1 MVCENHQFFN
11 IFVPDKS
18 IIMNRFC
25 KTMLSL
31 IVLFGIAH
39 VAIADKGAGR
49 KNKAKVVLNIS
60 TPTTLTNS
68 ISFNLKSGLTYKG
81 SLLVNQQTVGS
92 LLMSSS
98 IITYQKGNT
107 IYIIP
112 YKHQFIMPDV
122 QQGYTGIKFVF
133 QPK

>member
-1 MVCENHQFFN
+1 
-11 IFVPDKS
+11 
-18 IIMNRFC
+18 
-25 KTMLSL
+25 MLSL
-31 IVLFGIAH
+31 AVLFCIVNIAN
-39 VAIADKGAGR
+39 ADRGLGK
-49 KNKAKVVLNIS
+49 KNKTKVVLNIS
-60 TPTTLTNS
+60 TPSSLRNS

-92 LLMSSS
+92 AIINNS

-112 YKHQFIMPDV
+112 YKHQFVMPV
-122 QQGYTGIKFVF
+122 IQQGYAGVKFVI

>member
-1 MVCENHQFFN
+1 M
-11 IFVPDKS
+11 
-18 IIMNRFC
+18 MNRFSR
-25 KTMLSL
+25 TMLAL
-31 IVLFGIAH
+31 AVLFCTVH
-39 VAIADKGAGR
+39 VAMADKGAGR
-49 KNKAKVVLNIS
+49 KNKTKVVLNIS
-60 TPTTLTNS
+60 TPSTLTNS

-81 SLLVNQQTVGS
+81 SLLVTQQTIGS
-92 LLMSSS
+92 SIMNSS

-112 YKHQFIMPDV
+112 YKHQFIMPDI